1 MKTAPFTIAS
11 TKGSNARVLG
21 FAGGSG
27 CAWSCGARQVLTG
40 PSRAT
45 ETAVPPKLVY
55 RRSMPRRTKR
65 LRGER
70 ASRVAAGRRRWVR
83 RAVNRK
89 IGDVVLGN
97 LAADG
102 EGHTLA
108 AGVNRS
114 RHNTRLIGLGAG
126 CGGRGILSATLRDH
140 CKDGTRC
147 CTSTR
152 SGEESVDTLLLLAIP
167 RVNRVT
173 RSRQQVVSCW
183 LLARVRPPLRDL
195 SAPSSRAS

>member
-1 MKTAPFTIAS
+1 MY
-11 TKGSNARVLG
+11 GS
-21 FAGGSG
+21 
-27 CAWSCGARQVLTG
+27 SCGACRVLTG

-55 RRSMPRRTKR
+55 RHSMPRRTKR

-70 ASRVAAGRRRWVR
+70 ASRVAARRRRWVGR
-83 RAVNRK
+83 SVNRK

-108 AGVNRS
+108 AGVNGQPAQHEADWS
-114 RHNTRLIGLGAG
+114 GSG
-126 CGGRGILSATLRDH
+126 CGWRCILWATLRDH

-152 SGEESVDTLLLLAIP
+152 SGEESTRYSCWLSP

-173 RSRQQVVSCW
+173 RSPARSC
-183 LLARVRPPLRDL
+183 
-195 SAPSSRAS
+195 